1 MIHLSDSAKRALAF
15 IAVLVLVAMS
25 GAAIYA
31 ILFQPAP
38 PEAADAWGVRGGQ
51 VFPQEANFRGPVN
64 VHNASDLTLYNA
76 SATPVVV
83 IGGAAGDVDLAG
95 TLTVPSLVT
104 TTTDLTLTG
113 DLAVGDDA
121 TITGDLLANTATI
134 TGAISAA
141 DLTASDDLVVGDDA
155 TITGTL
161 ALGDISI
168 GGGYGTTGCT
178 VSAAGVLQ
186 CDGAATVA
194 SATMA
199 GALSAGSAAIGG
211 GYGSTGCSFSA
222 AGALQCDGD
231 GAIDGAL
238 TSDSA
243 TVTGTVSAA
252 DLSASDDLFVT
263 NDATI
268 TGTLAALGGIS
279 LENAETI
286 GNAVNGTIAMT
297 GAVDV
302 SGALQYGAN
311 NLYPL
316 GFGTDGYQMV
326 LGSVEV
332 TETVTVTHGLTTPL
346 YGFCTMS
353 GSLTDNEEQVCS
365 LGILTDTVTIYVY
378 KEDGSAGDS
387 GVDVFWQVYGTP

>member
-1 MIHLSDSAKRALAF
+1 MIHLSGSAKRVLAF

-83 IGGAAGDVDLAG
+83 IDGAAGDVDLAG

-121 TITGDLLANTATI
+121 TITRDLLANTATI

-161 ALGDISI
+161 TLGDLSI

-194 SATMA
+194 SASMA
-199 GALSAGSAAIGG
+199 GALAA
-211 GYGSTGCSFSA
+211 
-222 AGALQCDGD
+222 
-231 GAIDGAL
+231 
-238 TSDSA
+238 DSG
-243 TVTGTVSAA
+243 TFTGTVSAA
-252 DLSASDDLFVT
+252 DLTASDDLVVGD
-263 NDATI
+263 DATI
-268 TGTLAALGGIS
+268 TGTL
-279 LENAETI
+279 TF
-286 GNAVNGTIAMT
+286 
-297 GAVDV
+297 
-302 SGALQYGAN
+302 GAN

-316 GFGTDGYQMV
+316 GFGTDGYQIV
-326 LGSVEV
+326 LGSS
-332 TETVTVTHGLTTPL
+332 TVTTTTVITHGLTTPL

-353 GSLTDNEEQVCS
+353 GSLTDNEEQKCS
-365 LGILTDTVTIYVY
+365 LGISGADVTVYVW
-378 KEDGSAGDS
+378 KEDGTAGNS
-387 GVDVFWQVYGTP
+387 GVDVFWQVFGTP

>member
-1 MIHLSDSAKRALAF
+1 MIHLSDSAKRVLAF

-51 VFPQEANFRGPVN
+51 IFPQEANFRGPVN

-83 IGGAAGDVDLAG
+83 IDGAAGDVDLAG

-161 ALGDISI
+161 
-168 GGGYGTTGCT
+168 T
-178 VSAAGVLQ
+178 
-186 CDGAATVA
+186 
-194 SATMA
+194 
-199 GALSAGSAAIGG
+199 
-211 GYGSTGCSFSA
+211 F
-222 AGALQCDGD
+222 
-231 GAIDGAL
+231 
-238 TSDSA
+238 
-243 TVTGTVSAA
+243 
-252 DLSASDDLFVT
+252 
-263 NDATI
+263 
-268 TGTLAALGGIS
+268 
-279 LENAETI
+279 
-286 GNAVNGTIAMT
+286 
-297 GAVDV
+297 
-302 SGALQYGAN
+302 GAN

-316 GFGTDGYQMV
+316 GFGTDGYQIV
-326 LGSVEV
+326 LGSS
-332 TETVTVTHGLTTPL
+332 TVTTTAVITHGLTTPL

-353 GSLTDNEEQVCS
+353 GSLTDDEEQKCS
-365 LGILTDTVTIYVY
+365 LGISGADVTVYVW
-378 KEDGSAGDS
+378 KEDGTAGNS
-387 GVDVFWQVYGTP
+387 GVDVFWQVFGTP

>member
-1 MIHLSDSAKRALAF
+1 MIHLSDSAKRVLAF
-15 IAVLVLVAMS
+15 IAVLVLVATA
-25 GAAIYA
+25 GAAVYA
-31 ILFQPAP
+31 TLFQPAP

-83 IGGAAGDVDLAG
+83 IDGAAGDVDLAG

-104 TTTDLTLTG
+104 TTTDLTL
-113 DLAVGDDA
+113 
-121 TITGDLLANTATI
+121 TGDLLANTATI

-161 ALGDISI
+161 ALGDLSI

-194 SATMA
+194 SASMA
-199 GALSAGSAAIGG
+199 GALAA
-211 GYGSTGCSFSA
+211 
-222 AGALQCDGD
+222 
-231 GAIDGAL
+231 
-238 TSDSA
+238 DSG
-243 TVTGTVSAA
+243 TFTGTVSAA
-252 DLSASDDLFVT
+252 DLTASDDLVVGD
-263 NDATI
+263 DATI
-268 TGTLAALGGIS
+268 TGTL
-279 LENAETI
+279 TF
-286 GNAVNGTIAMT
+286 
-297 GAVDV
+297 
-302 SGALQYGAN
+302 GAN

-326 LGSVEV
+326 LGSS
-332 TETVTVTHGLTTPL
+332 TVTTTTVITHGLTTPL

-353 GSLTDNEEQVCS
+353 GSLTDNEEQKCS
-365 LGILTDTVTIYVY
+365 VGISGADVTAYVW
-378 KEDGSAGDS
+378 KEDGTAGDS
-387 GVDVFWQVYGTP
+387 GVAVFWQVFGTP

>member
-1 MIHLSDSAKRALAF
+1 MIHLSDSAKRVLAF

-83 IGGAAGDVDLAG
+83 IDGAAGDVDLAG

-121 TITGDLLANTATI
+121 TITRDLLANTATI

-141 DLTASDDLVVGDDA
+141 DLTASDDLVVGD
-155 TITGTL
+155 
-161 ALGDISI
+161 
-168 GGGYGTTGCT
+168 
-178 VSAAGVLQ
+178 
-186 CDGAATVA
+186 
-194 SATMA
+194 
-199 GALSAGSAAIGG
+199 
-211 GYGSTGCSFSA
+211 
-222 AGALQCDGD
+222 
-231 GAIDGAL
+231 
-238 TSDSA
+238 
-243 TVTGTVSAA
+243 
-252 DLSASDDLFVT
+252 
-263 NDATI
+263 DATI

-353 GSLTDNEEQVCS
+353 GSPTDNEEQVCS